1 LPSGFRGERLRFT
14 TNDTRERE
22 QCLDEVPMSRRLR
35 SLASPLL
42 CFVLVAPACGGSTA
56 SATHAN
62 EHQTSAGGPST
73 IASASPSEAHA
84 TPLAIFPLRLRLSA
98 PDAGEHFAELHTDGT
113 IAVDGRPIGRIDGTR
128 VLDAQGEVA
137 LELSSDGHISAPGQG
152 PGPELTDDGALVAP
166 DSRIV
171 VTADGTIEERMARG
185 RIRIAPYRFES
196 LPEGSL
202 RTAVVFVSY
211 VAIASDE
218 PAAPPTTSAVDLASS
233 AAPSASPDAGAS
245 SLDAGRASGRRHH

>member
-1 LPSGFRGERLRFT
+1 
-14 TNDTRERE
+14 
-22 QCLDEVPMSRRLR
+22 M
-35 SLASPLL
+35 
-42 CFVLVAPACGGSTA
+42 A
-56 SATHAN
+56 SAA
-62 EHQTSAGGPST
+62 
-73 IASASPSEAHA
+73 PSETPAA
-84 TPLAIFPLRLRLSA
+84 PLAIFPLRLRLSA
-98 PDAGEHFAELHTDGT
+98 PDASEHFAELQSDGT

-137 LELSSDGHISAPGQG
+137 LEVRSDGHIAAPEQG

-171 VTADGTIEERMARG
+171 VNADGTIEERMARG

-196 LPEGSL
+196 LPPGSL

-211 VAIASDE
+211 VAIASVE
-218 PAAPPTTSAVDLASS
+218 PAPPPSTSAVGLASS

-245 SLDAGRASGRRHH
+245 SFDAGRAAGRRHH